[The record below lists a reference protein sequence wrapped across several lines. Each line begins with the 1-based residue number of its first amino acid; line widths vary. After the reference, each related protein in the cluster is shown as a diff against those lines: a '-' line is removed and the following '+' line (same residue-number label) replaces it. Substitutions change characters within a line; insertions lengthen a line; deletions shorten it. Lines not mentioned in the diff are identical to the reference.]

1 MKSLHGIKSDL
12 DRQTGDLKAYVD
24 FCAIFNTSKGLNSNL
39 FNDKKEL
46 DEMKGLL
53 ARYKEKDD
61 SQMQQKIM

>member
-1 MKSLHGIKSDL
+1 MKSLHGIKNDL

-24 FCAIFNTSKGLNSNL
+24 FCSTYNTAKSLNSNL

-61 SQMQQKIM
+61 MQL